1 MKKPHQQYLL
11 FLIITLLLLLI
22 YLFRPYL
29 WQERIETYLN
39 DQLSSEG
46 WSLNN
51 SAFSGHLFTE
61 ISSKDIILTN
71 TDGTS
76 VLFPSIDAR
85 IKILPLMMGKI
96 KLNELSVSNAVIK
109 PSFNFQDDSSSNQTF
124 QFDPNKI
131 PININNLNIDGDLHI
146 PYEDTTR
153 SINFLIDGDI
163 ANEDEKIIIDLKQ
176 LNLSS
181 LLPSFNIRTKGVRGS
196 IAKNKIS
203 VDLNKASI
211 NEIDIAGSFEYDFV
225 DSSSIYAEIELTE
238 YKLPE
243 SIFSEFPLKPN
254 LSSISA
260 DFIFESNFIDYKGE
274 LKIKNDLG
282 LNMVG
287 NFELKSDTGFVR
299 LNNLQLQGNDANLSL
314 NGLVEDQGRFNGI
327 IKLDNLDFSQ
337 WILDSRKTAISG
349 YLLIDGHFE
358 NMLISSLDLNVDVS
372 ESLIFDGEPS
382 SLSGGIS
389 YSDLLLTIVNPVT
402 LSIGPSIVAIEGR
415 ANYKTETMSL
425 DLS

>member
-1 MKKPHQQYLL
+1 M
-11 FLIITLLLLLI
+11 
-22 YLFRPYL
+22 LFR
-29 WQERIETYLN
+29 
-39 DQLSSEG
+39 S
-46 WSLNN
+46 
-51 SAFSGHLFTE
+51 
-61 ISSKDIILTN
+61 
-71 TDGTS
+71 
-76 VLFPSIDAR
+76 
-85 IKILPLMMGKI
+85 MMGKI

-337 WILDSRKTAISG
+337 WILDSRKTAISE
-349 YLLIDGHFE
+349 I
-358 NMLISSLDLNVDVS
+358 
-372 ESLIFDGEPS
+372 
-382 SLSGGIS
+382 
-389 YSDLLLTIVNPVT
+389 
-402 LSIGPSIVAIEGR
+402 GR
-415 ANYKTETMSL
+415 AHV
-425 DLS
+425 